1 MSHKHTINHGHTLN
15 LYGRGDN
22 AVGGNEKVLRSGDSK
37 LSGCGSIANYNGYSS
52 YDLYNDASTPA
63 KITNTENTGGTETR
77 STNFSVRICKRMS
90 QAVRF
95 HTLTVIFTGLVSVSV
110 DDTV

>member
-1 MSHKHTINHGHTLN
+1 MEACRIIHVLIGQSDDIKSHSHNMSHKHTINHGHTLN

-90 QAVRF
+90 
-95 HTLTVIFTGLVSVSV
+95 
-110 DDTV
+110 